1 MKINNILIIL
11 LLLLGCEN
19 TPAEPQNVH
28 GCLDSQACNY
38 NSNATIDNNSCWY
51 AEEGCECINGEGA
64 SVDICGV
71 CDTDETNNCI
81 QDECGIW
88 GGDNSSCTDECGVV
102 NGDGPSENCD
112 CYGNCL
118 TVENLAGTWD
128 TTSQSSEMTMSIDYG
143 LMFSGV
149 DAYSCTY
156 MGGTYTEADGCV
168 LDETT
173 IAIYAGA
180 SCTEMGGTLSGNI
193 CSASGTEDLCCG
205 ATMEMLSQ
213 TITIVD
219 HGDHGD
225 MTIVATYNDDGD
237 GEMTETS
244 YALVEVDGTD
254 ITITYG
260 SDDDHDDHGDDD
272 HGLEVMSGTITID
285 GDTATMVFPMD
296 MDMFDD
302 EDHDDDHDDMDDMMG
317 MTMSGAMTLVLEKQY

>member
-88 GGDNSSCTDECGVV
+88 GGD
-102 NGDGPSENCD
+102 GPSENCD

-128 TTSQSSEMTMSIDYG
+128 TTSQSSEMTISIDYG
-143 LMFSGV
+143 LMFSGL

-156 MGGTYTEADGCV
+156 MGGAYIEADGCV

-180 SCTEMGGTLSGNI
+180 SCTEIGGTLSGNI

-254 ITITYG
+254 ITVTMG

-272 HGLEVMSGTITID
+272 HGSEVMSGTITID
-285 GDTATMVFPMD
+285 GDTATMVFTLD
-296 MDMFDD
+296 L
-302 EDHDDDHDDMDDMMG
+302 DDMDDMMG

>member
-1 MKINNILIIL
+1 MKRILTYMLIL
-11 LLLLGCEN
+11 PLVFVTGCSEEEEN
-19 TPAEPQNVH
+19 PTGSSE
-28 GCLDSQACNY
+28 SY
-38 NSNATIDNNSCWY
+38 TIED
-51 AEEGCECINGEGA
+51 
-64 SVDICGV
+64 
-71 CDTDETNNCI
+71 
-81 QDECGIW
+81 
-88 GGDNSSCTDECGVV
+88 
-102 NGDGPSENCD
+102 
-112 CYGNCL
+112 
-118 TVENLAGTWD
+118 LAGDWD
-128 TTSQSSEMTMSIDYG
+128 TVSQSSEMSMSMDFG
-143 LMFSGV
+143 LMFSGL

-156 MGGTYTEADGCV
+156 MGGAYTEADGCV

-173 IAIYAGA
+173 MAIYAGA

-254 ITITYG
+254 ITVTMG

-272 HGLEVMSGTITID
+272 HGSEVMSGTITID
-285 GDTATMVFPMD
+285 GDTATMVFTLN
-296 MDMFDD
+296 F
-302 EDHDDDHDDMDDMMG
+302 DDMDDMMG
-317 MTMSGAMTLVLEKQY
+317 MTMSSAMTLVLEKQY

>member
-88 GGDNSSCTDECGVV
+88 GGD
-102 NGDGPSENCD
+102 GPSENCD

-128 TTSQSSEMTMSIDYG
+128 TTSQSSEMTISIDYG
-143 LMFSGV
+143 LMFSGL

-156 MGGTYTEADGCV
+156 
-168 LDETT
+168 
-173 IAIYAGA
+173 
-180 SCTEMGGTLSGNI
+180 
-193 CSASGTEDLCCG
+193 
-205 ATMEMLSQ
+205 
-213 TITIVD
+213 
-219 HGDHGD
+219 
-225 MTIVATYNDDGD
+225 
-237 GEMTETS
+237 
-244 YALVEVDGTD
+244 
-254 ITITYG
+254 
-260 SDDDHDDHGDDD
+260 
-272 HGLEVMSGTITID
+272 
-285 GDTATMVFPMD
+285 
-296 MDMFDD
+296 
-302 EDHDDDHDDMDDMMG
+302 
-317 MTMSGAMTLVLEKQY
+317 

>member
-1 MKINNILIIL
+1 MKRILTYMLIL
-11 LLLLGCEN
+11 PLVFVTGCSEEEEN
-19 TPAEPQNVH
+19 PTGSSE
-28 GCLDSQACNY
+28 SY
-38 NSNATIDNNSCWY
+38 TIED
-51 AEEGCECINGEGA
+51 
-64 SVDICGV
+64 
-71 CDTDETNNCI
+71 
-81 QDECGIW
+81 
-88 GGDNSSCTDECGVV
+88 
-102 NGDGPSENCD
+102 
-112 CYGNCL
+112 
-118 TVENLAGTWD
+118 LAGDWD
-128 TTSQSSEMTMSIDYG
+128 TVSQSSEMSMSMDFG
-143 LMFSGV
+143 LMFSGL

-156 MGGTYTEADGCV
+156 MGGAYTEADGCV

>member
-88 GGDNSSCTDECGVV
+88 GGD
-102 NGDGPSENCD
+102 GPSENCD

-128 TTSQSSEMTMSIDYG
+128 TTSQSSEMTISIDYG
-143 LMFSGV
+143 LMFSGL

-156 MGGTYTEADGCV
+156 MGGAYIEADGCV

-180 SCTEMGGTLSGNI
+180 SCTEIGGTLSGNI

-254 ITITYG
+254 ITVTMG

-272 HGLEVMSGTITID
+272 HGSEVMSGTITID
-285 GDTATMVFPMD
+285 GDTATMVFTLD
-296 MDMFDD
+296 L
-302 EDHDDDHDDMDDMMG
+302 DDMDDMMG
-317 MTMSGAMTLVLEKQY
+317 MTMSSAMTLVLEKQY